1 MPLTLPDDT
10 THQLVASLQAYFRD
24 ERGDE
29 FGELAASLL
38 LEFILAEIG
47 PSIYN
52 QALRDAQAHL
62 LRTVA
67 DLDVT
72 LGQAEFGHSTALR
85 SARNQRAQ
93 SAGED

>member
-1 MPLTLPDDT
+1 MPLSFPDIT
-10 THQLVASLQAYFRD
+10 THQLVDSIQTYFRE

-29 FGELAASLL
+29 IGELGATLL

-47 PSIYN
+47 PSVYN

-62 LRTVA
+62 QRTVA

-72 LGQAEFGHSTALR
+72 LGQTELAHSAALR
-85 SARNQRAQ
+85 TKRNRR
-93 SAGED
+93 